1 VTWRPVLLL
10 GLILRCA
17 LPATGAA
24 QVPAR
29 VLCAGSPASLPT
41 IDSTRLLADVA
52 ALADDSMEGRGV
64 GTPSGARARAFVLE
78 RFHAIGLDTLATGS
92 LERFPVAPGGATEGA
107 NVVVLVR
114 GRSRPGRIILVTAH
128 YDHLG
133 VRQGEVY
140 NGADDNASGTAAM
153 MAIATWFRQHPPAT
167 TVMFVALDG
176 EEEGLLGA
184 TAFVRDRLV
193 VADSVII
200 NVNLDMVSRSAR
212 QQLFAVGPKRYPA
225 LLPYLARTAC
235 SAPLA
240 LMLGHDQGWPASEDW
255 TLQSD
260 QGVFQGIGIPFTYFG
275 VEDHP
280 DYHRPTDDV
289 ARIDPGFFVS
299 ATRAITLFVALVDQS
314 PAAAESARV
323 VSP

>member
-1 VTWRPVLLL
+1 MRTRMTLL
-10 GLILRCA
+10 GLFLQCA
-17 LPATGAA
+17 LCACGAA
-24 QVPAR
+24 QQPVR
-29 VLCAGSPASLPT
+29 VACDGSPVGLPAV
-41 IDSTRLLADVA
+41 DSTRLIADLA
-52 ALADDSMEGRGV
+52 ALADDSMEGRGL
-64 GTPSGARARAFVLE
+64 GTRGGARARTFVLE
-78 RFHAIGLDTLATGS
+78 RLQAIGLDTLATGA
-92 LERFPVAPGGATEGA
+92 LEPFSSATGGTAGGV
-107 NVVVLVR
+107 NVVALVR

-133 VRQGEVY
+133 VQQGEVY

-153 MAIATWFRQHPPAT
+153 IAIATWFHQHPPDN

-176 EEEGLLGA
+176 EEQGLLGA
-184 TAFVRDRLV
+184 AAFVRDHLV

-212 QQLFAVGPKRYPA
+212 QQLFVVGPKRYPA
-225 LLPYLARTAC
+225 LLPYLARAAC
-235 SAPLA
+235 SVSVA
-240 LMLGHDQGWPASEDW
+240 LMLGHDQGWPTSEDW

-260 QGVFQGIGIPFTYFG
+260 QAVFQGIGIPFVYFG

-289 ARIDPGFFVS
+289 SRIYPGFFV
-299 ATRAITLFVALVDQS
+299 ATTRAIALFVALVDKS
-314 PAAAESARV
+314 PAAAESARA